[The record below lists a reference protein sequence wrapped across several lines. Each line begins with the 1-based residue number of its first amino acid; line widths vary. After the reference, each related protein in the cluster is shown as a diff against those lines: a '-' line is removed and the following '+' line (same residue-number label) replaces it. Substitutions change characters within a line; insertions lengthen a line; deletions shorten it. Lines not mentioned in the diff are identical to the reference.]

1 MIDANWKAT
10 ERTLSKRVTL
20 EADKAIF
27 DQLVKNNSNNQSVFI
42 DNLACF
48 ACVLI
53 KFIRKQPC
61 YCQIPHAKYIVE
73 IEGKSYI
80 QYIPPSWIIIYL

>member
-10 ERTLSKRVTL
+10 ERTLSKRVAL

-27 DQLVKNNSNNQSVFI
+27 DQLLVKNNLNNQSVFI
-42 DNLACF
+42 DRQPCF

-53 KFIRKQPC
+53 KFIN
-61 YCQIPHAKYIVE
+61 
-73 IEGKSYI
+73 
-80 QYIPPSWIIIYL
+80 

>member
-42 DNLACF
+42 DRQPCF

-53 KFIRKQPC
+53 KFIN
-61 YCQIPHAKYIVE
+61 
-73 IEGKSYI
+73 
-80 QYIPPSWIIIYL
+80 